1 MSEYCPDKWLVVKIS
16 SDQYQQPVHKVF
28 ACWYG
33 GYLGSDSWKLN
44 SGITR
49 AYEDGMCFLFDGS
62 SGSTYTCHKARYG
75 TNGYGSDVLSN
86 MIAKAGMNGI
96 TIEILPEQTN
106 WLEINY
112 E

>member
-1 MSEYCPDKWLVVKIS
+1 MSDYIPDRWVVVKITGKDS
-16 SDQYQQPVHKVF
+16 QPIHKVF

-49 AYEDGMCFLFDGS
+49 AYEEGLCFMFDGS
-62 SGSTYTCHKARYG
+62 SGSTYACHKSSYG
-75 TNGYGSDVLSN
+75 TNGYGGVVLQN
-86 MIAKAGMNGI
+86 MITNSEKHGH
-96 TIEILPEQTN
+96 TIDILPEDTS

>member
-1 MSEYCPDKWLVVKIS
+1 MSDYQPDKWVVVKIS
-16 SDQYQQPVHKVF
+16 SDKSPPIHKVF

-49 AYEDGMCFLFDGS
+49 AYEEGNCFMFDGS
-62 SGSTYTCHKARYG
+62 SGSTYTCHKAQYG
-75 TNGYGSDVLSN
+75 TNGYGGGVLQNMIDKALKNDVL
-86 MIAKAGMNGI
+86 IKV
-96 TIEILPEQTN
+96 LPEETN
-106 WLEINY
+106 WLDIHY

>member
-1 MSEYCPDKWLVVKIS
+1 MSEYNPDKWVVVKIILTRHPS
-16 SDQYQQPVHKVF
+16 VHKVF

-33 GYLGSDSWKLN
+33 GWAGSDSWKLN

-49 AYEDGMCFLFDGS
+49 AYEDGHCFMFDGS
-62 SGSTYTCHKARYG
+62 SGSTYACHKTTYG
-75 TNGYGSDVLSN
+75 TNMYGHGVLHN
-86 MIAKAGMNGI
+86 MIANAEKNGI
-96 TIEILPEQTN
+96 TIEILPEETN